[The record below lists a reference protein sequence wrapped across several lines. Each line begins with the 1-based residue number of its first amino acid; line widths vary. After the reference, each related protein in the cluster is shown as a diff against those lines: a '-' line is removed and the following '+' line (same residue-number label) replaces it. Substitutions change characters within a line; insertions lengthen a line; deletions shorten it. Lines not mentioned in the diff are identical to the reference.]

1 MQIWSEEQARQWRS
15 HYDEAAIYWGKW
27 ADPLAEQQDRVNQG
41 LLMAA
46 GVKPGA
52 RVLDLA
58 SGAGEPAMTASR
70 LVGSDGHVTATD
82 LSAPMVAA
90 LVERVAR
97 LGLANVGCQ
106 QADMEALPFAD
117 ASFDAVTCR
126 YGLMY
131 ATDPARSV
139 AEAARVVR
147 AGGRVAFMVWG
158 PEANNNVLFLGL
170 RAANDFLGHPLAEE
184 GFQIP
189 TRFAQPGLVA
199 ELMSAAGLVD
209 TREQEIQV
217 EPKIKVGVPFWLPLL
232 EMNASEVW
240 KNLPPEQQKRVHEV
254 IAQAYEP
261 FRTGEHYL
269 LKTHMRII
277 SGARPAAPA

>member
-15 HYDEAAIYWGKW
+15 HYDEAAQYWGKW
-27 ADPLAEQQDRVNQG
+27 ADQLAEQQDRVNLG

-58 SGAGEPAMTASR
+58 CGAGEPAMTASR
-70 LVGSDGHVTATD
+70 LVGSDGQVTATD
-82 LSAPMVAA
+82 LSAPMVTV
-90 LVERVAR
+90 LSERVAR
-97 LGLANVGCQ
+97 HGLANVRCQ

-131 ATDPARSV
+131 ATDPSRSV
-139 AEAARVVR
+139 AEAARVLR
-147 AGGRVAFMVWG
+147 GGGRVAFMVWG
-158 PEANNNVLFLGL
+158 PEANNNVLFHGL
-170 RAANDFLGHPLAEE
+170 RAANEFLGRPLAEE

-199 ELMSAAGLVD
+199 NLLSAAGLED

-232 EMNASEVW
+232 EMNAAEVW
-240 KNLPPEQQKRVHEV
+240 KALPPEQQKRVHQV

-261 FRTGEHYL
+261 FRAGDQYVL
-269 LKTHMRII
+269 RTHMRII
-277 SGARPAAPA
+277 SGARLAQPA

>member
-1 MQIWSEEQARQWRS
+1 MQIWSDETARQWRS
-15 HYDEAAIYWGKW
+15 HYDDAALYWGNW
-27 ADPLAEQQDRVNQG
+27 ADQLAEQQDRVNLG

-58 SGAGEPAMTASR
+58 AGAGEPAMTASR
-70 LVGSDGHVTATD
+70 LVGSEGRVTATD

-90 LVERVAR
+90 LSARVAR
-97 LGLANVGCQ
+97 HRLTNVLCQ
-106 QADMEALPFAD
+106 QADMEALPFVD

-131 ATDPARSV
+131 ATDPARTV
-139 AEAARVVR
+139 AEAVRVLR
-147 AGGRVAFMVWG
+147 GGGRLAFMVWG
-158 PEANNNVLFLGL
+158 PEANNSLLFHGL
-170 RAANDFLGHPLAEE
+170 RAANEFLGRPLAEE

-199 ELMSAAGLVD
+199 DLLAAAGLEE
-209 TREQEIQV
+209 TREQEVQV
-217 EPKIKVGVPFWLPLL
+217 EPKVKVGVPFWLPLL
-232 EMNASEVW
+232 EMNATEVW
-240 KNLPPEQQKRVHEV
+240 KALSPEQQERVHQV
-254 IAQAYEP
+254 ITQAYEP
-261 FRTGEHYL
+261 FRQGEHYV

>member
-1 MQIWSEEQARQWRS
+1 MQIWSDETARQWRS
-15 HYDEAAIYWGKW
+15 HYDEAALYWGKW
-27 ADPLAEQQDRVNQG
+27 ADQLAEQQDRVNLG

-52 RVLDLA
+52 RLLDLA
-58 SGAGEPAMTASR
+58 SGAGEPATTASR
-70 LVGSDGHVTATD
+70 LVGSEGRVTATD

-90 LVERVAR
+90 LNERLAR
-97 LGLANVGCQ
+97 HRLANVLCQ

-131 ATDPARSV
+131 ATDPARAV

-147 AGGRVAFMVWG
+147 GGGRVAFMVWG
-158 PEANNNVLFLGL
+158 PEAGNSLLFHGL
-170 RAANDFLGHPLAEE
+170 RAANEFLGHPLAEE

-199 ELMSAAGLVD
+199 DLMSAAGLQD

-232 EMNASEVW
+232 EMNAGEVW
-240 KNLPPEQQKRVHEV
+240 KALPPGQQKRVHQV

-261 FRTGEHYL
+261 FRSGEHYL

-277 SGARPAAPA
+277 SGARPAVPA

>member
-1 MQIWSEEQARQWRS
+1 MQIWTEEQARQSRS
-15 HYDEAAIYWGKW
+15 HYDGAALYWGKW
-27 ADPLAEQQDRVNQG
+27 ADQLAEQQDRVNLG

-46 GVKPGA
+46 GVTPGA

-70 LVGSDGHVTATD
+70 LVGSDGQVTATD

-90 LVERVAR
+90 LGERVAR
-97 LGLANVGCQ
+97 HGLANVQCQ

-131 ATDPARSV
+131 ATDPGRTV
-139 AEAARVVR
+139 AEAARVLR
-147 AGGRVAFMVWG
+147 GGGRVAFMVWG
-158 PEANNNVLFLGL
+158 PKANNNLLFHGL
-170 RAANDFLGHPLAEE
+170 RAANEFLGGPLAEE
-184 GFQIP
+184 GFRIP

-199 ELMSAAGLVD
+199 GLLSAAGLED

-232 EMNASEVW
+232 EMNATEVW
-240 KNLPPEQQKRVHEV
+240 KALAPEQQKRVHQV
-254 IAQAYEP
+254 IAQAYEH
-261 FRTGEHYL
+261 FRTGDHYL

-277 SGARPAAPA
+277 SGARPAVPA

>member
-1 MQIWSEEQARQWRS
+1 MQIWPEEEARQWRR
-15 HYDEAAIYWGKW
+15 HYDEAAPYWGKW
-27 ADPLAEQQDRVNQG
+27 ADQLAEQQDRVNLG

-46 GVKPGA
+46 GVRPGA

-70 LVGSDGHVTATD
+70 LVGSEGHVTATD
-82 LSAPMVAA
+82 LSAPMMAA
-90 LVERVAR
+90 MSERVTR
-97 LGLANVGCQ
+97 YGLANVSCR

-139 AEAARVVR
+139 AEAARMLR
-147 AGGRVAFMVWG
+147 GGGRVAFMVWG
-158 PEANNNVLFLGL
+158 PEANNNLLFHGL
-170 RAANDFLGHPLAEE
+170 RAANEFLGRPLAEE

-199 ELMSAAGLVD
+199 GLLSAAGLD
-209 TREQEIQV
+209 DAREQEIQV
-217 EPKIKVGVPFWLPLL
+217 EPKIKVGVQFWLPLL
-232 EMNASEVW
+232 EMNATEVW
-240 KNLPPEQQKRVHEV
+240 KALPPEQQMRVHQV

-261 FRTGEHYL
+261 FRTGDHYVL
-269 LKTHMRII
+269 RTHIRII
-277 SGARPAAPA
+277 SGARPAVPA

>member
-1 MQIWSEEQARQWRS
+1 MQIWSDETARQWRH
-15 HYDEAAIYWGKW
+15 HYDEAALYWGKW
-27 ADPLAEQQDRVNQG
+27 ADQLAEQQDRVNLG

-52 RVLDLA
+52 RLLDLA

-70 LVGSDGHVTATD
+70 LVGSEGQVMATD

-90 LVERVAR
+90 MRERFSR
-97 LGLANVGCQ
+97 HGLLNVQCQ
-106 QADMEALPFAD
+106 RADMEALPFAD

-131 ATDPARSV
+131 ATDPARTV
-139 AEAARVVR
+139 AESVRVLR
-147 AGGRVAFMVWG
+147 SGGRLAFMVWG
-158 PEANNNVLFLGL
+158 PEANNSLLFRGL
-170 RAANDFLGHPLAEE
+170 RAANEWLGRPLAEE

-189 TRFAQPGLVA
+189 TRFAQPGVVA
-199 ELMSAAGLVD
+199 DLLSAAGLEGAH
-209 TREQEIQV
+209 EQEIEV

-240 KNLPPEQQKRVHEV
+240 KALPPEQQRRVHEV
-254 IAQAYEP
+254 ITQAYEP
-261 FRTGEHYL
+261 FRQGEHYV

-277 SGARPAAPA
+277 SGARPTKQA

>member
-1 MQIWSEEQARQWRS
+1 MQIWTEEQARQSRS
-15 HYDEAAIYWGKW
+15 HYDGAALYWGKW
-27 ADPLAEQQDRVNQG
+27 ADQLAEQQDRVNLG

-46 GVKPGA
+46 GVTPGA

-70 LVGSDGHVTATD
+70 LVGSDGQVTATD

-90 LVERVAR
+90 LGERVAR
-97 LGLANVGCQ
+97 HGLANVQCQ

-131 ATDPARSV
+131 ATDPGRTV
-139 AEAARVVR
+139 AEAARVLR
-147 AGGRVAFMVWG
+147 GGGRVAFMVWG
-158 PEANNNVLFLGL
+158 PEANNNLLFHGL
-170 RAANDFLGHPLAEE
+170 RAANEFLGGPLAEE
-184 GFQIP
+184 GFRIP

-199 ELMSAAGLVD
+199 GLLSAAGLED

-232 EMNASEVW
+232 EMNATEVW
-240 KNLPPEQQKRVHEV
+240 KALAPEQQKRVHQV
-254 IAQAYEP
+254 IAQAYEH
-261 FRTGEHYL
+261 FRTGDHYL

-277 SGARPAAPA
+277 SGARPAVPA

>member
-15 HYDEAAIYWGKW
+15 HYDEAAQYWGKW
-27 ADPLAEQQDRVNQG
+27 ADQLAEQQDRVNLG

-58 SGAGEPAMTASR
+58 CGAGEPAMTASR
-70 LVGSDGHVTATD
+70 LVGSDGQVTATD
-82 LSAPMVAA
+82 LSAPMVTA
-90 LVERVAR
+90 LSERVAR
-97 LGLANVGCQ
+97 HGLANVRCQ

-131 ATDPARSV
+131 ATDPSRSV
-139 AEAARVVR
+139 AEAARVLR
-147 AGGRVAFMVWG
+147 GGGRVAFMVWG
-158 PEANNNVLFLGL
+158 PEANNNVLFHGL
-170 RAANDFLGHPLAEE
+170 RAANEFLGRPLAEE

-199 ELMSAAGLVD
+199 NLLSAAGLED

-232 EMNASEVW
+232 EMNAAEVW
-240 KNLPPEQQKRVHEV
+240 KALPPEQQKRVHQV

-261 FRTGEHYL
+261 FRAGDQYVL
-269 LKTHMRII
+269 RTHMRII
-277 SGARPAAPA
+277 SGARLAQPA